1 MLTVEHLTKTFAGGK
16 GIFDVSFSVKQGEVF
31 GFLGPNGAGKSTTIR
46 HIMGFMKPDK
56 GTVTINGLDSWKD
69 QGKVQSMVGY
79 LPGEIAFFDGMTG
92 KSFLDF
98 MAQLQGIRDHA
109 KRSHLIDL
117 LQFDVNTPIRK
128 MSKGMKQ
135 KVGIVAA
142 FMHEPQVIILDEPT
156 SGLDPLMQKVFI
168 EIVLAEKA
176 RGTTFL
182 MSSHSFP
189 EIERT
194 CDRAA
199 IIKEGVIITV
209 KNIHELQSMQ
219 RKLFEVTF
227 EQEEDMRAFLNSS
240 GLQIEPVSLDGVG
253 GGDGSAGSGFRV
265 RVAVQGNYDQFVT
278 ETAKYRVRNIDI
290 FTQNLED
297 IFMNYYDRKGT
308 MQ

>member
-1 MLTVEHLTKTFAGGK
+1 MLVIEQLTKRFAGGK
-16 GIFDVSFSVKQGEVF
+16 GIFDVSFAVNKGEVF

-46 HIMGFMKPDK
+46 HIMGFMKPDH
-56 GTVTINGLDSWKD
+56 GTVTVNGLDTWKE
-69 QGKVQSMVGY
+69 QGTVQAHVGY

-98 MAQLQGIRDHA
+98 IASLRGLKDRTKRDH
-109 KRSHLIDL
+109 LIER
-117 LQFDVNTPIRK
+117 LQFDVSTPIRK

-135 KVGIVAA
+135 KVGLVAA
-142 FMHEPQVIILDEPT
+142 FMHAPELIILDEPT

-168 EIVLAEKA
+168 ELVLEEKA

-199 IIKEGVIITV
+199 IIKDGVIVAV
-209 KNIHELQSMQ
+209 KDIHELQSMQ

-227 EQEEDMRAFLNSS
+227 DTPTEARAFTES
-240 GLQIEPVSLDGVG
+240 GLPFESIEGN
-253 GGDGSAGSGFRV
+253 RV
-265 RVAVQGNYDQFVT
+265 RVSVQGNYDAFVA
-278 ETAKYRVRNIDI
+278 ETAKHKVRSIDM

-297 IFMNYYDRKGT
+297 VFMNYYDRKEAT
-308 MQ
+308 RT

>member
-1 MLTVEHLTKTFAGGK
+1 MLTVENLTKTFSNGK

-56 GTVTINGLDSWKD
+56 GTVTIKGLNAWKD
-69 QGKVQSMVGY
+69 QGKVQSSVGY
-79 LPGEIAFFDGMTG
+79 LPGEISFFDGMTG

-98 MAQLQGIRDHA
+98 MSAMQGVKDQS
-109 KRSHLIDL
+109 KRNHLIEL
-117 LQFDVNTPIRK
+117 LQFDVHTPIRK

-135 KVGIVAA
+135 KVGIVVA
-142 FMHEPQVIILDEPT
+142 FMHDPQVIILDEPT

-199 IIKEGVIITV
+199 IIKDGVIIAV
-209 KNIHELQSMQ
+209 KDIHELQSLQ
-219 RKLFEVTF
+219 RKLFEITF
-227 EQEEDMRAFLNSS
+227 ENQADMESFLHS
-240 GLQIEPVSLDGVG
+240 GLQVEPQIFEG
-253 GGDGSAGSGFRV
+253 GFRV
-265 RVAVQGNYDQFVT
+265 RVAIQGNYDEFVK
-278 ETAKYRVRNIDI
+278 ETAKYKVRNIDL

-308 MQ
+308 AK

>member
-1 MLTVEHLTKTFAGGK
+1 MLIVDQLTKKFPNGR
-16 GIFDVSFSVKQGEVF
+16 GIFDVSFSVSRGEAF

-46 HIMGFMKPDK
+46 HIMGFMKPES
-56 GTVTINGLDSWKD
+56 GSVTIRGLDTWKE
-69 QGKVQSMVGY
+69 QGKVQAYVGY
-79 LPGEIAFFDGMTG
+79 LPGEIAFFEGMTG

-98 MAQLQGIRDHA
+98 MADMQRMKDRTKRD
-109 KRSHLIDL
+109 RLIER
-117 LQFDVNTPIRK
+117 LQFDAKTPIRK

-142 FMHEPQVIILDEPT
+142 FMHDPEVIILDEPT

-168 EIVLAEKA
+168 ELVLEEKA

-199 IIKEGVIITV
+199 IIKDGVIIAA
-209 KNIHELQSMQ
+209 KDIHELQSMQ

-227 EQEEDMRAFLNSS
+227 RDQADAETFRASS
-240 GLQIEPVSLDGVG
+240 GLQVDSQDG
-253 GGDGSAGSGFRV
+253 ARI
-265 RVAVQGNYDQFVT
+265 RVAVQGNYDKFAA
-278 ETAKYRVRNIDI
+278 ETAKYRVRNIDV

-297 IFMNYYDRKGT
+297 IFMNYYDREGAAR
-308 MQ
+308 

>member
-1 MLTVEHLTKTFAGGK
+1 MLTVEHLTKTFSNGK
-16 GIFDVSFSVKQGEVF
+16 GIFDVSFSVRKGEVF

-56 GTVTINGLDSWKD
+56 GNVKVDGLDTWKE
-69 QGKVQSMVGY
+69 QGKVQSYIGY
-79 LPGEIAFFDGMTG
+79 LPGEISFIEGMTG
-92 KSFLDF
+92 KTFLDF
-98 MAQLQGIRDHA
+98 MAEMQGLKDLS
-109 KRSHLIDL
+109 KRNRLIDR
-117 LQFDVNTPIRK
+117 LQFDVHTPIRK

-142 FMHEPQVIILDEPT
+142 FMHDPDVIILDEPT

-168 EIVLAEKA
+168 EIVLEEKI
-176 RGTTFL
+176 RGKTFL
-182 MSSHSFP
+182 MSSHSFS

-199 IIKEGVIITV
+199 IIKDGVIIAV
-209 KNIHELQSMQ
+209 KDMHELQSMQ

-227 EQEEDMRAFLNSS
+227 ENHADAKSFLDS
-240 GLQIEPVSLDGVG
+240 GLLIDSHEGN
-253 GGDGSAGSGFRV
+253 RV
-265 RVAVQGNYDQFVT
+265 RVAVQGNYDKFVE
-278 ETAKYRVRNIDI
+278 ETAKYRVHNIDI

-308 MQ
+308 MK

>member
-1 MLTVEHLTKTFAGGK
+1 MLTVDHLTKTFSSGRGV
-16 GIFDVSFSVKQGEVF
+16 FDVSFTVKKGEVF

-56 GTVTINGLDSWKD
+56 GSVLVNGMDTWRE
-69 QGKVQSMVGY
+69 QGKVQALVGY
-79 LPGEIAFFDGMTG
+79 LPGEIAFIDGMTG
-92 KSFLDF
+92 KMFLDF
-98 MAQLQGIRDHA
+98 MLEMQGVKDRSKRD
-109 KRSHLIDL
+109 RLIER

-142 FMHEPQVIILDEPT
+142 FMHDPAVILLDEPT
-156 SGLDPLMQKVFI
+156 SGLDPLMQKLFI
-168 EIVLAEKA
+168 ELVLEEKA

-182 MSSHSFP
+182 MSSHSFA

-199 IIKEGVIITV
+199 IIKDGVLIAV
-209 KNIHELQSMQ
+209 KDIHELQSMQ

-227 EQEEDMRAFLNSS
+227 DTEADARSFTDS
-240 GLQIEPVSLDGVG
+240 GVAVESREG
-253 GGDGSAGSGFRV
+253 ARV
-265 RVAVQGNYDQFVT
+265 RVAVQGNYDEFVQAT
-278 ETAKYRVRNIDI
+278 SRYKVRNIDL

-308 MQ
+308 IQ

>member
-1 MLTVEHLTKTFAGGK
+1 MLEVQNLTKKFSNGK
-16 GIFDVSFSVKQGEVF
+16 GIFDVSFSVEKGEVF

-46 HIMGFMKPDK
+46 HIMGFMKPEK
-56 GTVTINGLDSWKD
+56 GYVKVNGLDTWKK
-69 QGKVQSMVGY
+69 QGEVQKYIGY
-79 LPGEIAFFDGMTG
+79 LPGEIAFIEGMTG

-98 MAQLQGIRDHA
+98 MASMNGVKDHSKRHQLIER
-109 KRSHLIDL
+109 

-142 FMHEPQVIILDEPT
+142 FMHDPEVIILDEPT

-168 EIVLAEKA
+168 EIVLEEKA
-176 RGTTFL
+176 KGKTFL

-199 IIKEGVIITV
+199 IIKDGVVIAV
-209 KNIHELQSMQ
+209 KDIHELQSMQ

-227 EQEEDMRAFLNSS
+227 NNHEDAKTFLNSR
-240 GLQIEPVSLDGVG
+240 LQIESHEGN
-253 GGDGSAGSGFRV
+253 RV
-265 RVAVQGNYDQFVT
+265 RVAIQGNYDSFIE
-278 ETAKYRVRNIDI
+278 ETAKYSVRNIAI

-297 IFMNYYDRKGT
+297 IFMNYYDRSGASK
-308 MQ
+308 